1 MATCLVRVICDIL
14 LLRETEEIGL
24 RRLKFKGE
32 SPMVF
37 RVVLGLFAANV
48 FTQIAIAFALPRYF
62 SVTPD
67 EIHNFPLHKGGV
79 TFFVQPWLAQLSDY
93 GSWANYVFFAVL
105 CVILFVYRDRL
116 ERS

>member
-1 MATCLVRVICDIL
+1 MEETLV
-14 LLRETEEIGL
+14 

-37 RVVLGLFAANV
+37 KVVLALFAANV
-48 FTQIAIAFALPRYF
+48 FIQIAISFALPRYF
-62 SVTPD
+62 SVIADDVHT
-67 EIHNFPLHKGGV
+67 FPLHKGGV
-79 TFFVQPWLAQLSDY
+79 TFFVQPWLAALSQY

-105 CVILFVYRDRL
+105 CVILFIYRERL